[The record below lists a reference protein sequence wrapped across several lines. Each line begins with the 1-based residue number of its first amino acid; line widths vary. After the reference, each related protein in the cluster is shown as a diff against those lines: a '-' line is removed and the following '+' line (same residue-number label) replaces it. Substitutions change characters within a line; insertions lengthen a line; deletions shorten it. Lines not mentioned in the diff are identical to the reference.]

1 MRLGSMPGIWLINE
15 GLIPFGVLWA
25 NSGGAA
31 EASENQIFRE
41 RHLKSKGTRIDQCSA
56 IGSLP

>member
-15 GLIPFGVLWA
+15 GLISFRILLA

-31 EASENQIFRE
+31 EVSENPTFQA
-41 RHLKSKGTRIDQCSA
+41 IDDPEPILMKTKA
-56 IGSLP
+56 F